1 MGNVYCNF
9 TLKELHAYFPAWEV
23 IFIVDKGE
31 EAQAGDEGKIVH
43 LKMRP
48 IHSLVPRPV
57 AQTEC
62 PNEI

>member
-1 MGNVYCNF
+1 
-9 TLKELHAYFPAWEV
+9 V

-31 EAQAGDEGKIVH
+31 EAQAGDEGKIVN

-48 IHSLVPRPV
+48 IHSLVPRLA